1 MSILYPKQYQTPE
14 RLAQLLANRGL
25 VISNEEEV
33 AHHLKSIGYY
43 RFSAYLYPLISF
55 PKENQQ
61 FKPQSEFSTALALY
75 RFDNGLRQFLYNQI
89 GGVEVAVRSAMANII
104 TAETGDM
111 FWMTDSRNFI
121 NQLQFEKTLAIIQH
135 ELEISKEEFI
145 HHFRSKYSNPYPP
158 AWMLVEILP
167 MGTLNYIYN
176 NLYDSRL
183 KKKVAAHFSLT
194 VPVFSS
200 WFTIVILT
208 RNACCHYARVWNK
221 ENAVAPVLP
230 KKLPRP
236 WIDPS
241 IPRMR
246 IFYNICILKWFVDVI
261 EPENS
266 LREQLEAL
274 LAKYPM
280 VDTRAMGFPDDW
292 RDEPL
297 WK

>member
-1 MSILYPKQYQTPE
+1 MTISYLKEYQTPE
-14 RLAQLLANRGL
+14 QLAQLLANRGL

-33 AHHLKSIGYY
+33 AHQLKNIGYY
-43 RFSAYLYPLISF
+43 RFSAYLYPLIYY

-75 RFDNGLRQFLYNQI
+75 RFDAGLRHLLFDQI
-89 GGVEVAVRSAMANII
+89 GKVEVAVRSAMANIVA
-104 TAETGDM
+104 AESGNV
-111 FWMTDSRNFI
+111 FWLTDPSYFANKA
-121 NQLQFEKTLAIIQH
+121 QFDRTLGIVQH
-135 ELEISKEEFI
+135 ELEISKEEFVI
-145 HHFRSKYSNPYPP
+145 HFRSKYSNPYPP
-158 AWMLVEILP
+158 VWMLVEILP
-167 MGTLNYIYN
+167 IGTLCYVYN
-176 NLYDSRL
+176 NLADNRL
-183 KKKVAAHFSLT
+183 RKKVAAHFGLS

-200 WFTIVILT
+200 WLTVVNLT

-261 EPENS
+261 EPGNS